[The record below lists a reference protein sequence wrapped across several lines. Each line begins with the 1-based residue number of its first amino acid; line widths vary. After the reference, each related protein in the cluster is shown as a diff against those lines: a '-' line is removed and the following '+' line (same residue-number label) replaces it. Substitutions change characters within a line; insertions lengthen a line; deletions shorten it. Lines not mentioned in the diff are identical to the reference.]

1 MVKIRSAVKPP
12 KRREP
17 LSASD
22 AVYTACT
29 YLLCLFA
36 ACVAIYPLVYVF
48 SMSISDPVAVI
59 SNRVRLLPQGLSF
72 KAYELVFAN
81 SEIWRAYY
89 NTVWY
94 TVVGTAISTA
104 LTLMAAY
111 PLSRKQF
118 FLRKQFSFFFSVSLF
133 LSGSLVPMYILINRL
148 GLYNTRWAI
157 VLPVG
162 AAPFYIIIA
171 RTFLAGIPE
180 SLYESAKI
188 DGADEFTIL
197 RKVFVP
203 LSKPIVAV
211 LVIYYAVQQW
221 NSYFTAMI
229 YLPGRKDLQP
239 LQVYLMKILI
249 NNENMGGQSMG
260 SAVQSMISLQLK
272 YVVIVVALI
281 PILCV
286 YPFLQRYFIK
296 GMMIGAVKE

>member
-1 MVKIRSAVKPP
+1 MARYFAKKHHRMSLGDGI
-12 KRREP
+12 
-17 LSASD
+17 
-22 AVYTACT
+22 YTALN
-29 YLLCLFA
+29 YVLCFFA
-36 ACVAIYPLVYVF
+36 ACITAYPLIYVF
-48 SMSISDPVAVI
+48 SMSISAPEAVI
-59 SNRVRLLPQGLSF
+59 ANTVTLLPKGFSL
-72 KAYELVFAN
+72 KAYEIVFKN
-81 SEIWRAYY
+81 SEIWRSYY

-94 TVVGTAISTA
+94 TVVGTTFSTV

-118 FLRKQFSFFFSVSLF
+118 FLRKQLSFFFSVSMF
-133 LSGSLVPMYILINRL
+133 LAGSMVPMYILINRL

-162 AAPFYIIIA
+162 AAPYYIIVA
-171 RTFLAGIPE
+171 RTFLSGIPD

-188 DGADEFTIL
+188 DGASEFTIL
-197 RKVFVP
+197 RKIFIP

-221 NSYFTAMI
+221 NGYFTSMI

-249 NNENMGGQSMG
+249 NNESVGSQSIS
-260 SAVQSMISLQLK
+260 SASQSMISLQLK

-286 YPFLQRYFIK
+286 YPFLQKYFIK